1 MDQSRRA
8 AVVSYYDVLG
18 VTAEADR
25 GEIQRAF
32 RVRARQ
38 VHPDVG
44 GDPVVFRQLRD
55 AYECLLDRDRRREH
69 DSALG
74 IRRGGPTG
82 TASAGFAGRAG
93 DFTGDVDFPAYLR
106 DIVDRPWQTSDR
118 RGAAG
123 TTTPAAGE
131 PTRSGVDT
139 GPVATAWRW
148 TGVATHVPVVAGPV
162 VVVAGD
168 GAVAAVDPWDGRV
181 RWEVAVAPAVAR
193 RPVARGD
200 LVVLAPPGG
209 GVEAYEVTTGR
220 LRWRQRLGEARVDA
234 LCASSDAVLVG
245 TGPVV
250 AALDAATGA
259 RRWATKLAGPVVRLL
274 ADDDHVVAATARG
287 TLHGL
292 RLARGRQRWWCRAV
306 VAHEVPPVTFGDLQW
321 WVVRGGRLVG
331 VSSESGRIGAEVV
344 AGSAVAGLVPAAQH
358 LLVSV
363 AGPSRVVALD
373 TRGTTRWDAPLSAVA
388 PTPEV
393 LGDCAVVV
401 TPLGEVRTLDLS
413 TGTAMATGTFD
424 AVPAGPPVGV
434 SATPPGGPGV
444 EPAPVSRVLV
454 VDAVGTV
461 HAFVPPGL
469 AEHRGW
475 SGGAR

>member
-1 MDQSRRA
+1 MDPSRRA
-8 AVVSYYDVLG
+8 TVVSYYEVLG
-18 VTAEADR
+18 IAAEADR
-25 GEIQRAF
+25 GAIQRAF
-32 RVRARQ
+32 RARARL

-44 GDPVVFRQLRD
+44 GDPVAFRQLRD
-55 AYECLLDRDRRREH
+55 AYECLLDSDRRREH
-69 DSALG
+69 DTALG

-82 TASAGFAGRAG
+82 TAAAGFAGRAG

-106 DIVDRPWQTSDR
+106 DIVDRPWQTADGPG
-118 RGAAG
+118 GAG
-123 TTTPAAGE
+123 TTPAA
-131 PTRSGVDT
+131 SGSPSPSGFDA

-148 TGVATHVPVVAGPV
+148 TGVATHVPVAAAPV
-162 VVVAGD
+162 VVLAGE
-168 GAVAAVDPWDGRV
+168 GVVAALDPWDGRV
-181 RWEVAVAPAVAR
+181 RWEVAVAPALVR
-193 RPVARGD
+193 RPVVCGD

-209 GVEAYEVTTGR
+209 GVEAYEAATGR
-220 LRWRQRLGEARVDA
+220 LRWRHRLGDARVDA
-234 LCASSDAVLVG
+234 LGATRDAVLVG
-245 TGPVV
+245 AGPVV

-274 ADDDHVVAATARG
+274 ADDDQVVAATARG

-292 RLARGRQRWWCRAV
+292 RLVRGRQRWWCRAV

-331 VSSESGRIGAEVV
+331 LSADSGRIGAEVV

-373 TRGTTRWDAPLSAVA
+373 TRGTTRWEALLSAVA
-388 PTPEV
+388 PTPAV

-413 TGTAMATGTFD
+413 TGTTLATGTLD

-444 EPAPVSRVLV
+444 ETAAVSRVLV
-454 VDAVGTV
+454 VDAAGTV
-461 HAFVPPGL
+461 HALVPPGRPD
-469 AEHRGW
+469 HHGW
-475 SGGAR
+475 SGGAV